1 MNVPVWLLAGL
12 VVLNLANIFLFIA
25 AFLGGSKEEELAK
38 EIEDRIDTLTLQCAT
53 LTDLAHRQECGHME
67 LACKVE
73 TLEAAKACRANKKDR
88 RKNLLAFGAKA

>member
-12 VVLNLANIFLFIA
+12 VVLNIANLMLFIA

-38 EIEDRIDTLTLQCAT
+38 EVEDKINDLTAQCAT

-67 LACKVE
+67 LAMKVE

-88 RKNLLAFGAKA
+88 RNNLLAFGAKK